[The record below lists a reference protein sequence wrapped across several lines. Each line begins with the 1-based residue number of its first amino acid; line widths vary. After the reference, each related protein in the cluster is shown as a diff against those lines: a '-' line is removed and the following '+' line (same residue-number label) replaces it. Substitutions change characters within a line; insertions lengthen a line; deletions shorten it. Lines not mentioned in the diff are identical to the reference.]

1 MSLLSCGQP
10 YMGKSHHGVHV
21 LGILVT
27 VIWQN
32 LLIDFFSVLGFLFCL
47 LPLFICS
54 PFCYRLSVTLPFSL
68 VMIISQEY

>member
-10 YMGKSHHGVHV
+10 YMAKSHHGVHV

-32 LLIDFFSVLGFLFCL
+32 LLIDFFYSAWLSVLFAPFVYLFTFL
-47 LPLFICS
+47 
-54 PFCYRLSVTLPFSL
+54 LSSLRFSTF
-68 VMIISQEY
+68 